1 MQAVAALVRK
11 QLLEIA
17 SSFQLRALTLVAPLF
32 QFILF
37 GFAFNFDVEKV
48 KLAVLDFDRTA
59 TSRDFTQNFTR
70 SKYFVIAAHLNDY
83 AEADDVL
90 LNGKAR
96 LVLVIPPNFGNS
108 ILAGKQ
114 VQVQTLI
121 DGADGNTAN
130 IASGYASGVVSSY
143 SQRILMDVQ
152 SRLPEPPKL
161 PTVSTETRIWYNP
174 DLKSR
179 NFFVPSIIALMI
191 MVGTVI
197 ASSTSIVKE
206 RELGTLEQLI
216 VSPVKPYQIVI
227 GKLAPFLA
235 TAAITT
241 LNLLVLSALIF
252 GVTMRGNLL
261 LFFLLTLG
269 FVATLL
275 GLGLFVSTISKTQ
288 QQASFTTA
296 FFILPPFL
304 FLSGYAF
311 PIEAMPEWI
320 QPVTYIIP
328 LRYFIV
334 IVRGIFL
341 KGNGLA
347 ELWDESLLLLLC
359 GAVIFT
365 ASFLRFKKN
374 LE

>member
-59 TSRDFTQNFTR
+59 TSQDFTQNFTR
-70 SKYFVIAAHLNDY
+70 SKYFVIAAHLNAY

-269 FVATLL
+269 FVVTLL